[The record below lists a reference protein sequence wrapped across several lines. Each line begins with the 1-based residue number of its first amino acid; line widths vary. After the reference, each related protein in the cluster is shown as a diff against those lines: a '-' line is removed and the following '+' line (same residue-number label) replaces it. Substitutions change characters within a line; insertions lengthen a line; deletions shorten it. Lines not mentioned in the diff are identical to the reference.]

1 MTAPA
6 YATAP
11 STPRYG
17 WVIVASA
24 FVIMGI
30 TGGLTFYAMSAFINA
45 LVDDRGFSLAVA
57 SAGPTMSSAFG
68 GLGGLFTARLMRR
81 MAVRK
86 ILFIGI
92 AGLSVS
98 IALIGASHTVWQ
110 LWGAFA
116 LSGWFGAM
124 ASGIP
129 VSSMVA
135 RWFPV
140 APAKPLVFAMTG
152 MSFGGAVIPPIVLA
166 VISGFGLTTG
176 SMLLAVAMFLFVGA
190 AVCFI
195 KDPPASII
203 AGGAAKAQASSSSLM
218 SKVFVLLMAGMLC
231 LFMSQIATTMHM
243 IRLANE
249 NNTGGAA
256 MAATVLAIGSF
267 AGRLGGIPLLPAIGL
282 RTMAVAVALTQGA
295 AQFVL
300 SGAYS
305 EAHLFVGMFLLGLAM
320 GNVAIL
326 SSLFI
331 IEAYGLSDYPR
342 MMARIQLAGPIGS
355 GIGPI
360 MVALLH
366 GATGGYRVPMIVM
379 GVISLIGG
387 VALFATGIDS
397 ASRLRDRRNRRK
409 GIAPQEIGIDLHIA
423 EEVALASADDAGVVG
438 EPSELIAEAERELA
452 RDELSRR

>member
-1 MTAPA
+1 
-6 YATAP
+6 
-11 STPRYG
+11 
-17 WVIVASA
+17 VIVAAA

-81 MAVRK
+81 LAVRR

-92 AGLSVS
+92 AGLSLS

-110 LWGAFA
+110 LWGSFA

-129 VSSMVA
+129 VSSLVA
-135 RWFPV
+135 RWFPT

-152 MSFGGAVIPPIVLA
+152 MSFGGALIPPIVLA
-166 VISGFGLTTG
+166 VIDGWGLTTG
-176 SMLLAVAMFLFVGA
+176 GIVLAVTMFVLVGA
-190 AVCFI
+190 AILFI
-195 KDPPASII
+195 KEPPA
-203 AGGAAKAQASSSSLM
+203 ALVAAAAAKAQTAGSS
-218 SKVFVLLMAGMLC
+218 VFGRVFLLLMGGMLC
-231 LFMSQIATTMHM
+231 LFLSQIATTMHM

-249 NNTGGAA
+249 NHTGGAA
-256 MAATVLAIGSF
+256 MAATVLAMGSF

-282 RTMAVAVALTQGA
+282 RPMAVSVAITQGA

-305 EAHLFVGMFLLGLAM
+305 QAHLFVGMFLLGLAM

-355 GIGPI
+355 GIGPL
-360 MVALLH
+360 MVGLLH
-366 GATGGYRVPMIVM
+366 GFTDGYRVPMIAM
-379 GVISLIGG
+379 GTISLVGG
-387 VALFATGIDS
+387 VALFSTGIDS
-397 ASRLRDRRNRRK
+397 ASRWRSRRAAGSGAGAVDPRV
-409 GIAPQEIGIDLHIA
+409 A
-423 EEVALASADDAGVVG
+423 EEVALAAADEAGVVG
-438 EPSELIAEAERELA
+438 EPPELIAEAELELA
-452 RDELSRR
+452 GEELSRR